1 MRELITCLITFY
13 RYIAYC
19 TLNFSLLS
27 FMHDPN
33 LLKILF
39 VELFVFVLVF
49 LMKIV
54 LWVFHPHTYYS
65 LQPNMVI
72 SFYDLWVTCVAY
84 TLFSIKWLLNIEICL
99 ARVLLVYACYYWFL
113 IKYLITD
120 STYEIRAFSYFPL
133 KLVNTQFNR
142 SGFH

>member
-13 RYIAYC
+13 RYIACY

-39 VELFVFVLVF
+39 VELFAFVLVF

-54 LWVFHPHTYYS
+54 LWLFHPHTYYS

-72 SFYDLWVTCVAY
+72 SFYDL
-84 TLFSIKWLLNIEICL
+84 
-99 ARVLLVYACYYWFL
+99 
-113 IKYLITD
+113 
-120 STYEIRAFSYFPL
+120 
-133 KLVNTQFNR
+133 
-142 SGFH
+142 